1 MSEPAAVQDA
11 DMAIVEAAGEARPPI
26 PSPGLN
32 GQTSNGYA
40 AQQDIAD
47 HEDSDD
53 DGAAGGDG
61 ADGQAAA
68 SSKKAKSKKKK
79 KKSSTAKKAATSTS
93 TPAMK
98 QTDPPSIGLSKI
110 YTNGQ
115 YPIGEVCE
123 YKDE

>member
-26 PSPGLN
+26 PSPALN
-32 GQTSNGYA
+32 GQAT
-40 AQQDIAD
+40 QQDIAD

-53 DGAAGGDG
+53 ENGAAGGDG
-61 ADGQAAA
+61 ADGQAAT
-68 SSKKAKSKKKK
+68 SKKSKSKKKK
-79 KKSSTAKKAATSTS
+79 KKSSAAKKAATSTS